1 MKKGERNPAKKCTKY
16 FKTYIPTA
24 IFIEISKYLIF
35 YTSIWSMKDFKIF
48 PETSMIDHQFLTPN
62 L

>member
-35 YTSIWSMKDFKIF
+35 YTSIRSLNFTTAKKLISLSSL
-48 PETSMIDHQFLTPN
+48 EDHGRF
-62 L
+62 